1 MNVPLI
7 PSAVPGKQLPGP
19 AGRGTEAADA
29 TDFSDTLAQRRD
41 HLQGAGRHSRA
52 TDGPSR
58 PGAGSRDDEI
68 QRPLTPE
75 ETLALLAAG
84 ATLPLMDA
92 ARTTGGDGAAAG
104 RHARGNGR
112 IADGGPAQPGA
123 RLPGAAEGRADDDAP
138 AALRADPQ
146 TGIGRRSDSGAPGL
160 ATESHGHAATAMT
173 GLRGAE
179 ADLHLDGLPAQ
190 TSAAS
195 LSRST
200 AAASGLSGA
209 DTGAGTGAS
218 DPAGQALAAAV
229 SAMTRQESALP
240 TPGAATDPVA
250 TPITAT
256 LAHAAPGGSTAAAAS
271 AGPTPFVA
279 AALGDPAWPSDFS
292 RQVLTLIQDGRHG
305 GAHTAELRINPPE
318 LGPVRIVLQ
327 LNESVAQALF
337 VSPHAPVRHAL
348 ENALPQLQQQLAQA
362 GVSLGQADVSD
373 QQPGQQA
380 FAQADSQGRRDTG
393 PSFSLD
399 GEPLPQSAAGPADIA
414 PPRASRA
421 PDALVDTFA

>member
-41 HLQGAGRHSRA
+41 HLQGAGRQSRA

-58 PGAGSRDDEI
+58 PGAGLPDDEV

-92 ARTTGGDGAAAG
+92 APAKGGDGAGAG

-112 IADGGPAQPGA
+112 IADGGPASAGA
-123 RLPGAAEGRADDDAP
+123 RLPGAAEGRTDDDAP

-146 TGIGRRSDSGAPGL
+146 TGIGRRSDPGAPAL
-160 ATESHGHAATAMT
+160 ATESPAHAATAMT

-179 ADLHLDGLPAQ
+179 ADLHLDGLPTQ
-190 TSAAS
+190 TPAAS
-195 LSRST
+195 LSRS
-200 AAASGLSGA
+200 AAAAAGLSGT
-209 DTGAGTGAS
+209 DTGAGAS

-229 SAMTRQESALP
+229 SAMTRQESALAA
-240 TPGAATDPVA
+240 PGTAPESAAIPL
-250 TPITAT
+250 TAA
-256 LAHAAPGGSTAAAAS
+256 LAHAAAGGSPTAAAS
-271 AGPTPFVA
+271 AGPAPFVA

-399 GEPLPQSAAGPADIA
+399 GEPLPQSAAGPADTA
-414 PPRASRA
+414 RPRAGRA